1 MYHIYHAESGIFIS
15 NAIGWCNEHTAD
27 NTILSIYHIVATTNL
42 PVFLQTF
49 SIAFSLIKMYQ
60 FRLRFHCY
68 SFEGLQLTIT
78 ALVKIMA
85 WGRPGDKPLSEP
97 MMVIWLAHI
106 WVTRPQ
112 WVKRHTG
119 NFIAIRIEHIDWL
132 AKHSYNAV
140 ANTLELPQSY
150 SKQSIYFCPY
160 LMPDSVIC
168 VLSME
173 WHYYT
178 ISMG

>member
-1 MYHIYHAESGIFIS
+1 
-15 NAIGWCNEHTAD
+15 
-27 NTILSIYHIVATTNL
+27 
-42 PVFLQTF
+42 
-49 SIAFSLIKMYQ
+49 MYQ

-78 ALVKIMA
+78 ALVQIMA

-119 NFIAIRIEHIDWL
+119 NIIAIRIEHIDWL

-150 SKQSIYFCPY
+150 SKLSIYFCPY
-160 LMPDSVIC
+160 QMPDSVIR
-168 VLSME
+168 VLSEE
-173 WHYYT
+173 WHYFT
-178 ISMG
+178 IFMRLTYFRKSRIFCVSYEQCTVVKFRWAMGIVSRIAMLQLRLLQIYLLWVLDVIRFS